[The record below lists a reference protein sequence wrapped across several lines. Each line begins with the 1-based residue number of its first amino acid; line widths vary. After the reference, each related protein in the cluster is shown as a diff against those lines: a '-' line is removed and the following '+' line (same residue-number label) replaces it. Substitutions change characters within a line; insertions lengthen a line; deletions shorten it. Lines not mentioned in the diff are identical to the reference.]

1 MSSYDFDLVTIGA
14 GSGGVAASRRAAA
27 HGARVAICEGD
38 RVGGTCVIRGCV
50 PKKLLMYA
58 SQFADAFADST
69 GFGWSGA
76 PPDFDLRTLIEAK
89 NREIARLEG
98 IYRRMLV
105 DSDVTLLDGQA
116 RLVDKHTIDVGG
128 RQITAGHILL
138 ATGGKPSQPP
148 VEGLSLAITSN
159 EVLDLTEQPRRLLV
173 LGAGY
178 IAVEFAGIFAG
189 FGSEVTLAYR
199 AELPLRGFDEDVRH
213 RLATAMSGRGV
224 SLRAGFAV
232 EKLERTVNGIRAT
245 GRDGSEIEAD
255 VVLQALGRHPNTEGL
270 GLEAVGVD
278 VGGTNGA
285 IVVSADSRTTVD
297 NIYAVGDVTDR
308 AALTPVAI
316 AEGRAVADSVFGNA
330 PRTVDHRL
338 IATAVFSQPSI
349 GTIGLS
355 EADAIQAGHQVTVF
369 ESDFRPMKHTL
380 AGREERAYM
389 KLVVDAKTDKVLG
402 AHMIGADSGEIIQ
415 ALAVAIS
422 MGATKADLDRTIA
435 VHPTSAEELVLM
447 RTPRQT

>member
-1 MSSYDFDLVTIGA
+1 MSSYEFDLVTIGA

-69 GFGWSGA
+69 GFGWSGV

-89 NREIARLEG
+89 NRETARLEG

-105 DSDVTLLDGQA
+105 DSGVTLLEGQA
-116 RLVDKHTIDVGG
+116 RLVDTHTVDVGG
-128 RQITAGHILL
+128 RQVTAGHVLI
-138 ATGGKPSQPP
+138 ATGGHPSQPP

-159 EVLDLTEQPRRLLV
+159 ELLDLTDLPRRLLV
-173 LGAGY
+173 LGSGY

-199 AELPLRGFDEDVRH
+199 AELPWRGFDEDVRH
-213 RLATAMSGRGV
+213 RLATAMADRGV
-224 SLRAGFAV
+224 ILRPGFAV
-232 EKLERTVNGIRAT
+232 EKLERTANGIRTTAK
-245 GRDGSEIEAD
+245 DGSTIEAD
-255 VVLQALGRHPNTEGL
+255 VVMQALGRQPNTKGL
-270 GLEAVGVD
+270 GLETVGVE
-278 VGGTNGA
+278 VSGPNGA
-285 IVVSADSRTTVD
+285 IVVSADSRTTVE

-308 AALTPVAI
+308 VALTPVAI
-316 AEGRAVADSVFGNA
+316 AEGRAVADSVFGGT

-338 IATAVFSQPSI
+338 IATAVFSQPAL

-355 EADAIQAGHQVTVF
+355 EAEAIAAGHAVTIY

-380 AGREERAYM
+380 AGRDERAYM
-389 KLVVDAKTDKVLG
+389 KLVVDADTDKVLG
-402 AHMIGADSGEIIQ
+402 AHLLGADSGEIIQ
-415 ALAVAIS
+415 ALGVAIT
-422 MGATKADLDRTIA
+422 MGATKADLDRTLA